1 MARCRHNIRGFTLAE
16 CLMAS
21 VVLAAAVVGIAGSL
35 SASYQQSAVHGDA
48 ATALDL
54 ARELMEE
61 VAAKPFDPPSG
72 AANAAGWPTVTDRT
86 LYDTIGDY
94 NGYEDNAGSLVM
106 FNGSAVDASNGGTF
120 ARRVTVE
127 NTVPTGLAGTASDF
141 AVVTVT
147 VRTGHDDVVTLTQVC
162 TRATVVRGQ

>member
-1 MARCRHNIRGFTLAE
+1 MRHCRTRVRGFTLAE
-16 CLMAS
+16 SLMAS

-61 VAAKPFDPPSG
+61 VAAKPFEPATG
-72 AANAAGWPTVTDRT
+72 ATNGAGWPSVTDRT
-86 LYDTIGDY
+86 LYDTIDDY
-94 NGYEDNAGSLVM
+94 NGYEDSGVAIKMFSGST
-106 FNGSAVDASNGGTF
+106 VDASNGGTF

-127 NTVPTGLAGTASDF
+127 NAVPTGLTGSASDF
-141 AVVTVT
+141 AIVTVT
-147 VRTGHDDVVTLTQVC
+147 VRTGHDDAVTLTQVC